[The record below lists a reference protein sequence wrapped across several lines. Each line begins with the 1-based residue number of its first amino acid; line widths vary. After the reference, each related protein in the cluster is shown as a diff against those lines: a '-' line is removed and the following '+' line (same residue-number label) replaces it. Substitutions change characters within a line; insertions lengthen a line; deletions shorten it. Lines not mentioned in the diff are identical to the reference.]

1 MIDLLARLL
10 EKLLPALARKWLRHL
25 HVEVSHLSYEDMRSR
40 PGDAFIVA
48 TPWPRRYRVR
58 MRVKN
63 RTREVAFVERVTLT
77 GPNPAG
83 PKQPTSW
90 EPLRLEPGEPK
101 EVDVCFALDEIENP
115 PQTGEFTI
123 EVAPSI
129 GRTTRLVVGF
139 PFVQGQA

>member
-1 MIDLLARLL
+1 VIDLLVRLL
-10 EKLLPALARKWLRHL
+10 EKLLPALARKWLRPL
-25 HVEVSHLSYEDMRSR
+25 HVEVSHLSYEDMRTR
-40 PGDAFIVA
+40 PGDPFVILS
-48 TPWPRRYRVR
+48 PWPKRYRVR

-77 GPNPAG
+77 GPSPAG

-90 EPLRLEPGEPK
+90 DPLRLEPGQPK
-101 EVDVCFALDEIENP
+101 EVEAFFALDQDENP

-139 PFVQGQA
+139 PLAQGQA